1 MNGGLYLLSF
11 YWGISGVIKS
21 TNRRITKSIA
31 DVFFSFLLISHFS
44 PEPICCAVSL
54 TLYKDPLVLVLI
66 TTATEVNVDELL
78 DGVHLL
84 LGLLASLLLLVEELD
99 VTSDSRRAVELGE
112 GAAAELLLE
121 LADEGGLTPLL
132 DGTREV
138 LDLAPTR
145 PARCQRTQGNDYDI
159 KGLLTGEEWPL
170 WPSRRGPRCR
180 PRPPCRRPATS
191 GVLPLTRGQRKT
203 FVRCF

>member
-1 MNGGLYLLSF
+1 MC
-11 YWGISGVIKS
+11 
-21 TNRRITKSIA
+21 
-31 DVFFSFLLISHFS
+31 FFSFLLISHFS

-84 LGLLASLLLLVEELD
+84 LGLLASLLLLVEQLD
-99 VTSDSRRAVELGE
+99 GTSDSHRAVELGE
-112 GAAAELLLE
+112 GGAAELLLE
-121 LADEGGLTPLL
+121 LADEGDLAPLL
-132 DGTREV
+132 GGTLEV
-138 LDLAPTR
+138 LDLAPANHTYS
-145 PARCQRTQGNDYDI
+145 QRMQSNVYDI
-159 KGLLTGEEWPL
+159 KGLLTGGEWPL

-191 GVLPLTRGQRKT
+191 GVLPLTRG
-203 FVRCF
+203 